1 MKFVISRLHLL
12 NGLNTAARAVS
23 PKNPNPLLTGL
34 RLVLTSQGLSIT
46 GSDSD
51 VTIVTFIPVTHLG
64 ENIIRITEEGSA
76 LVSSKY
82 ITEVVRK
89 LEGEKLE
96 ITLFESS
103 VLKIGDTSSD
113 YNLNVMKEED
123 YPPVDQKIDG
133 QVIELKTED
142 LRSIINQ
149 TVFAASQKDARPI
162 LTGINFRCVDNKL
175 ECVATDSYR
184 LAKKTVTVATSA
196 NFNVT
201 LPAKSLADL
210 GKIIDGVDSVE
221 MGISDKKVV
230 VRMPFT
236 NISTRVLSGTYP
248 DTSKLIP
255 AVFENELNTLSQNLI
270 AAVDRAAL
278 LSTERQNVVKL
289 SLSKDKVEVSAK
301 SHEIGSYLEH
311 ISHFT
316 YNGSRLDV
324 SFTAGLLADA
334 VRALG
339 TEEVTIKLN
348 GDMKPFVIVSRED
361 DSVVHLVLPV
371 RTY

>member
-1 MKFVISRLHLL
+1 MKFAISRLHLL

-34 RLVLTSQGLSIT
+34 RLALSDSGLSIT

-51 VTIVTFIPVTHLG
+51 VTIVTTIPTMHLG
-64 ENIIRITEEGSA
+64 ENIIRASVEGTV

-89 LEGEKLE
+89 LEGERLE
-96 ITLFESS
+96 LELLDNS
-103 VLKIGDTSSD
+103 VLKISDASSD
-113 YNLNVMKEED
+113 YNLNVMKWED
-123 YPPVDQKIDG
+123 YPPVDQKVDG
-133 QVIELKTED
+133 QVIELRTED
-142 LRSIINQ
+142 LRAIINQ

-162 LTGINFRCVDNKL
+162 LTGVNFRCVDNKL
-175 ECVATDSYR
+175 DCVATDSYR
-184 LAKKTVTVATSA
+184 LAKKTVTLSTSA

-201 LPAKSLADL
+201 LPAKSLSDV
-210 GKIIDGVDSVE
+210 GKIIDGVESVE

-255 AVFENELNTLSQNLI
+255 TSYENELNTLSQNLI

-289 SLSKDKVEVSAK
+289 SLDKEKVEVSAK

-311 ISHFT
+311 INHFS
-316 YNGSRLDV
+316 YKGSRLEV
-324 SFTAGLLADA
+324 SFTANLLADA
-334 VRALG
+334 IRALG
-339 TEEVTIKLN
+339 TEEVTVKLN

-361 DSVVHLVLPV
+361 ETVVHLVLPV

>member
-1 MKFVISRLHLL
+1 MKFAISRLHLL

-34 RLVLTSQGLSIT
+34 KLTLSEGGLSIT

-51 VTIVTFIPVTHLG
+51 VTIVTTIPSNHQSEQV
-64 ENIIRITEEGSA
+64 IRITKTGTV

-82 ITEVVRK
+82 LTEVVRK
-89 LEGEKLE
+89 LEGDKLE
-96 ITLFESS
+96 LELFEPS
-103 VLKIGDTSSD
+103 VLKISDASSD
-113 YNLNVMKEED
+113 YSLNVMKWED
-123 YPPVDQKIDG
+123 YPPFEQKIDG
-133 QVIELKTED
+133 QVIQLRTED

-162 LTGINFRCVDNKL
+162 LTGVNFKCVDNRL

-184 LAKKTVTVATSA
+184 LAKKVVILTTSA
-196 NFNVT
+196 TFNVT
-201 LPAKSLADL
+201 MPAKSLSDL
-210 GKIIDGVDSVE
+210 GKIIDGVEMVE
-221 MGISDKKVV
+221 MAISDKKVV
-230 VRMPFT
+230 IRMPST

-255 AVFENELNTLSQNLI
+255 QTFENELSTLSQNLI

-289 SLSKDKVEVSAK
+289 SLDKAAVDVSAK
-301 SHEIGSYLEH
+301 SFEIGSYLEH
-311 ISHFT
+311 ITHFSYT
-316 YNGSRLDV
+316 GTRFDV
-324 SFTAGLLADA
+324 SFTANLLSDA
-334 VRALG
+334 IRALG
-339 TEEVTIKLN
+339 TEEVILKLN
-348 GDMKPFVIVSRED
+348 GDMKPFVVVSKED